1 MENIIKPKEALA
13 LAETLEGRDSEYAK
27 KFILNRDFESLRDL
41 VESILVKLEAKMSKE
56 DQITEPFLADT
67 RKSVRL
73 MQLLEYANYY
83 IIESDEDEE
92 F

>member
-1 MENIIKPKEALA
+1 M
-13 LAETLEGRDSEYAK
+13 
-27 KFILNRDFESLRDL
+27 
-41 VESILVKLEAKMSKE
+41 ESILVKLEAKMSKE